1 MSWVTGR
8 QDRLTYVAIRMLSKM
23 IHGENL
29 TLSLN
34 GTIIAAAKSCS
45 LKFEQSLLEVA
56 SPVSGADTMY
66 VPTKHGWSIS
76 TDGLCA
82 TMAYMNSLL
91 WNRTTKY
98 TIAFCDSD
106 LRMTFTGDCYIKS
119 IAISGSIGKI
129 VTYSIELQ
137 GSGVLSNN
145 MQKLSLVKGGYDLVD
160 NGAESIALKQVSRTS
175 NVRQF
180 LLSKGKYLIKI
191 VGNIG
196 PCYILNSSGVSEI
209 LSEGNCPYVLKFP
222 NKEFSLSLG
231 YSFYIMFADYGLGS
245 RAIANPIL

>member
-1 MSWVTGR
+1 
-8 QDRLTYVAIRMLSKM
+8 M

-45 LKFEQSLLEVA
+45 LKFDQSLLEVA
-56 SPVSGADTMY
+56 SPVSGADMMY
-66 VPTKHGWSIS
+66 TPTKCGWSIS
-76 TDGLCA
+76 TDGLCT
-82 TMAYMNSLL
+82 TMKYMDSLL
-91 WNRTTKY
+91 WKRTTKY

-160 NGAESIALKQVSRTS
+160 NGADSIALKQVSRTS

-209 LSEGNCPYVLKFP
+209 LSKGNCPYVLKFS
-222 NKEFSLSLG
+222 NKEFSLFFG
-231 YSFYIMFADYGLGS
+231 YSFYIMFADYGLDS

>member
-1 MSWVTGR
+1 
-8 QDRLTYVAIRMLSKM
+8 MLSKM

-45 LKFEQSLLEVA
+45 LKFDQSLLEVA
-56 SPVSGADTMY
+56 SPVSGADMMY
-66 VPTKHGWSIS
+66 IPTKCGWSIS
-76 TDGLCA
+76 TDGLCT
-82 TMAYMNSLL
+82 TMEYMDSLL
-91 WNRTTKY
+91 WKRTTKY

-145 MQKLSLVKGGYDLVD
+145 KQKLSLVKGGYDLVD
-160 NGAESIALKQVSRTS
+160 NGADSITLKQVSRTS
-175 NVRQF
+175 SVRQF

-209 LSEGNCPYVLKFP
+209 LSEGNCPYVLKFS

-231 YSFYIMFADYGLGS
+231 YNFYIMFADYGIGI

>member
-1 MSWVTGR
+1 
-8 QDRLTYVAIRMLSKM
+8 M

-45 LKFEQSLLEVA
+45 LKFDQSLLEVA
-56 SPVSGADTMY
+56 SPVSGADMMY
-66 VPTKHGWSIS
+66 IPTKCGWSIS
-76 TDGLCA
+76 TDGLCT
-82 TMAYMNSLL
+82 TMEYMDSLL
-91 WNRTTKY
+91 WKRTTKY

-145 MQKLSLVKGGYDLVD
+145 KQKLSLVKGGYDLVD
-160 NGAESIALKQVSRTS
+160 NGADSITLKQVSRTS
-175 NVRQF
+175 SVRQF

-209 LSEGNCPYVLKFP
+209 LSEGNCPYVLKFS

-231 YSFYIMFADYGLGS
+231 YNFYIMFADYGIGI

>member
-1 MSWVTGR
+1 
-8 QDRLTYVAIRMLSKM
+8 MLSKM

-45 LKFEQSLLEVA
+45 LKFDQSLLEVA

-66 VPTKHGWSIS
+66 VPIKHGWSIS

-98 TIAFCDSD
+98 TIAFYDSG

-137 GSGVLSNN
+137 GSGVLSNS

-160 NGAESIALKQVSRTS
+160 NDADSIALRKVSRTS

-180 LLSKGKYLIKI
+180 SLSRGRYLIKI
-191 VGNIG
+191 VGDIG
-196 PCYILNSSGVSEI
+196 PCYILPPEQYSKI
-209 LSEGNCPYVLKFP
+209 LSEGVCSYVSKSS
-222 NKEFSLSLG
+222 NKEFSLYTG
-231 YSFYIMFADYGLGS
+231 YDFYIMFADYGQGS